1 MKFNMKDGGFYTE
14 LPYGRLDISGNEENG
29 FRPFQLLV
37 TSVAVCSG
45 GVLRKVLEKQR
56 MEVEDMTITA
66 DVKRNEEAANRIE
79 KITIHFKI
87 KGKKLEEKKVAKALE
102 LAQKNCSMFQSVIGA
117 IDVTETFELV

>member
-1 MKFNMKDGGFYTE
+1 MKDGGFYTE

-29 FRPFQLLV
+29 FRPCQLLV

-66 DVKRNEEAANRIE
+66 DTERNEEAANRIE

-87 KGKKLEEKKVAKALE
+87 KGKDLEEKKVAKALE
-102 LAQKNCSMFQSVIGA
+102 LAQKNCSMLQSVIGA

>member
-1 MKFNMKDGGFYTE
+1 MEFNMKDGGFYTE

-29 FRPFQLLV
+29 FRPCQLLV

-66 DVKRNEEAANRIE
+66 DTERNEEAANRIE

-87 KGKKLEEKKVAKALE
+87 KGKDLEEKKVAKALE
-102 LAQKNCSMFQSVIGA
+102 LAQKNCSMLQSVIGA

>member
-1 MKFNMKDGGFYTE
+1 MKDGGFYTE

-66 DVKRNEEAANRIE
+66 DIKRNEEAANRIE

-102 LAQKNCSMFQSVIGA
+102 LAQKNCSMLQSVIGA